1 MSLPQ
6 HLGPELLQLLPPAIG
21 PHVADGGLVH
31 VADGGLVYFAV
42 GRLIHVGDGRLV
54 ADGCNRTP
62 KTYKASRI
70 FLNISRNLS

>member
-21 PHVADGGLVH
+21 PH